1 MTKSPQSPVAA
12 PSQAASLVASDDG
25 RQSPAAAAIARGTR
39 RMLSALG
46 FATLPE
52 LSLANGRRAD
62 IVALSEK
69 GEIWIV
75 EIKSSVAD
83 FRADSKWHEY
93 DDFCDRLLFAVAPDF
108 PVEILPAETGLM
120 LADAYGADLAREAPL
135 KPLAPA
141 RRKALVQRIARVAAF
156 RLHSLSDPDFVHG
169 RGES

>member
-1 MTKSPQSPVAA
+1 MTNSPPW
-12 PSQAASLVASDDG
+12 PPPLASDDG

-46 FATLPE
+46 FATLTE
-52 LSLANGRRAD
+52 LSLVNGRRAD

-75 EIKSSVAD
+75 EVKSGVAD

-93 DDFCDRLLFAVAPDF
+93 DDFCDRLLFAVSPEF
-108 PVEILPAETGLM
+108 PVDILPPETGLI

-135 KPLAPA
+135 KPVAPA
-141 RRKALVQRIARVAAF
+141 RRKALVQRIARVAAI
-156 RLHSLSDPDFVHG
+156 RLHSLSDPEFVQG
-169 RGES
+169 RAE